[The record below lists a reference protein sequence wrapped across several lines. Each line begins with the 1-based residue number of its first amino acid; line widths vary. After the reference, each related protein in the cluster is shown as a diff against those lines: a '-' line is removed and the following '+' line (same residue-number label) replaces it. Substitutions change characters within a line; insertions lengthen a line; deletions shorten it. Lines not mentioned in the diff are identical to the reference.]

1 MEHLRFAYM
10 RPRTC
15 PIWTSSQSGAAV
27 HFLVIYKPSFII
39 EAKANVKKHSH
50 APCPKSITS
59 DPYAYVMLA
68 GPMVACT
75 TVISK

>member
-1 MEHLRFAYM
+1 M

-27 HFLVIYKPSFII
+27 LFLVIYKPCFII
-39 EAKANVKKHSH
+39 EAKANVEKHSH

-68 GPMVACT
+68 GATVAST
-75 TVISK
+75 RLISK

>member
-1 MEHLRFAYM
+1 M

-27 HFLVIYKPSFII
+27 LFLVIYKLCFII
-39 EAKANVKKHSH
+39 GTKANVKKHSH

-59 DPYAYVMLA
+59 DLYAYVMLA
-68 GPMVACT
+68 GAMVASPR
-75 TVISK
+75 VISR

>member
-1 MEHLRFAYM
+1 MEQLTSGYM

-27 HFLVIYKPSFII
+27 LFLVIYKPCLLI
-39 EAKANVKKHSH
+39 EAKANVKKQSH

-59 DPYAYVMLA
+59 DPYAYVMLSGA
-68 GPMVACT
+68 MVAST
-75 TVISK
+75 RAIAK